1 MLVVLLIPVVL
12 DCFTIILPPRVKIFQ
27 VFVMVK
33 EFVHA
38 AGTSRHMR
46 ILLMQK
52 IISRHSHLNMLDLLK
67 MAVTIQTLELKVVT
81 IVPEHSQ
88 VREILTIVSYKWKLH
103 LLRQQQLIL
112 VLVLG
117 VVLPYVVFRT
127 KRLTLIYNNTQ

>member
-1 MLVVLLIPVVL
+1 
-12 DCFTIILPPRVKIFQ
+12 
-27 VFVMVK
+27 
-33 EFVHA
+33 
-38 AGTSRHMR
+38 
-46 ILLMQK
+46 
-52 IISRHSHLNMLDLLK
+52 MLDLLK